1 MDIRSRLYLDEG
13 ERLTIYDDING
24 FKTVGCGHKIKDIP
38 KKLALKLLENITP
51 EQSKVLFDHDFH
63 DAMEAAKRVY
73 RDVWFALGP
82 VRRGVLVM
90 MVYQLGPTGASEFRN
105 MHQALRDQDYGKAGE
120 EMRDSEWGR
129 NHKTRVNRLAGY
141 MNKGTD

>member
-13 ERLTIYDDING
+13 EVLAQYTDTEGYKTIG
-24 FKTVGCGHKIKDIP
+24 VGHKIKDIP

-51 EQSKVLFDHDFH
+51 EQSKILFDHDFQ
-63 DAMEAAKRVY
+63 DAMEAANRVF

-90 MVYQLGPTGASEFRN
+90 MVYQLGPTGVSEFRK
-105 MHQALRDQDYGKAGE
+105 MHQALRGQDYKKAGE
-120 EMRDSEWGR
+120 EMKDSQWGR